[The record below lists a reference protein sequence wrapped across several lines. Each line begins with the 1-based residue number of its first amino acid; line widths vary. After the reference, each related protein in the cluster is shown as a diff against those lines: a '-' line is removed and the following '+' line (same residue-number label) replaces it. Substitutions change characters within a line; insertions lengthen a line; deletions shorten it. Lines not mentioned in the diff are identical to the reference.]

1 MGKEDTK
8 NNNVDF
14 DFTRKDG
21 TEEILKKIA
30 KDENEIKVKNASSI
44 FTTLMQSYCDNTESG
59 RVVKEKLTEEEYTRF
74 FTGICFSFLTS
85 LYCSASNDE
94 KELAE
99 RTKEVN
105 SSFQVAYKKVDG

>member
-1 MGKEDTK
+1 MGKEETK

-21 TEEILKKIA
+21 TEELLKKIA
-30 KDENEIKVKNASSI
+30 KDENEIKVKEASSI
-44 FTTLMQSYCDNTESG
+44 FTALMKDYCNNTDSG

-74 FTGICFSFLTS
+74 FTGICFSFLAS
-85 LYCSASNDE
+85 LYCSASKDE
-94 KELAE
+94 KELDK
-99 RTKEVN
+99 RTKEVD